1 MVTVNLRCYM
11 LRKSLNGHG
20 WLMGLLVML
29 AALGVPNQTFAGEVL
44 RNDLQQWDVVTLTL
58 PVSPGKRVLWYGE
71 VQPRVGN
78 LQDRGTSGD
87 FTQLILGTAVGWQLS
102 DRVSVWQGYAWVPVF
117 EPINVNEHRIYQQ
130 LNVQGKIR
138 RIRLTNRTR
147 LEERWIENNDGKAS
161 IRLRH
166 LVRGMVPLDAKQRW
180 FLVLSDEVFVTLKG
194 VSNGPAAGFD
204 QNRLFVGI
212 NRKLNQVVNAELG
225 YLNQWINTRDPVSD
239 RMNHAILLGLN
250 VQVR

>member
-1 MVTVNLRCYM
+1 
-11 LRKSLNGHG
+11 
-20 WLMGLLVML
+20 MGLLVIL
-29 AALGVPNQTFAGEVL
+29 AALGWPNLAVADEAL

-58 PVSPGKRVLWYGE
+58 PVSPGKRALWYGE

-78 LQDRGTSGD
+78 LQDRGSSGD
-87 FTQLILGTAVGWQLS
+87 FTQLILRTAVGWQLS
-102 DRVSVWQGYAWVPVF
+102 NRVSVWQGYAWTPVF

-130 LNVQGKIR
+130 LNIQGTIR
-138 RIRLTNRTR
+138 RLQLTNRTR
-147 LEERWIENNDGKAS
+147 LEERWIENNDGKVS

-180 FLVLSDEVFVTLKG
+180 FIVLSEEAFVTLKG

-212 NRKLNQVVNAELG
+212 NRKLSEAVNAELG
-225 YLNQWINTRDPVSD
+225 YMNQWINTRDPVSD

-250 VQVR
+250 VQFR